1 MKCPKCGRE
10 NVDGAPFCADCGK
23 NLFPVRTPA
32 EAEAP
37 AAEAEASAAEV
48 KTPAAEVVIEAL
60 TETVTP
66 APAKASAAPAASS
79 EEARPKAEGDAVPTP
94 IISDGAIHI
103 GPMTD
108 PEPEPEP
115 VPDPE
120 PASAFVQAFGVSA
133 EPEAALEAAPE
144 AEPAAEAPAEAEAA
158 PEAEL
163 AAEPAPEPEAAAA
176 TEPAATSEPE
186 PETAPG
192 SEPPAPAGAPHGSVP
207 APPPAP
213 APATAPSA
221 PAPAA
226 PESEPEAAA
235 EPEAV
240 AAPGS
245 EAAPQNA
252 PAEEAAPEPDARFA
266 PFADAPIV
274 PPNPARAHQV
284 HPQPGGEALYRKGCL
299 AAAWDDIV
307 QTKGW
312 FGKILLLGLV
322 SCVPILNFFVTGYAM
337 RWSRQLLLGRV
348 EPMPQQIFGNR
359 MFVNGFF
366 AFVFM
371 LVVSICLGICGVI
384 LEFIPILG
392 AIAYFAL
399 ALFASAFE
407 YVAVMRIAVADRLGA
422 GFDLAQVWQT
432 CKRNFSALCCA
443 TIVPMLIIGAVTM
456 VIAFALS
463 LIIGLPLLGGLFEYA
478 NSITSSYYS
487 DAQAFNLIMG
497 VLAIMLPLFLVV
509 YIVASFISAF
519 QQVLIMRATGHYVA
533 RYAQDWKS
541 EQAVM
546 STAHINDN

>member
-23 NLFPVRTPA
+23 SLFPVRTPA
-32 EAEAP
+32 DAGAAAEAPVAEVVIQAEAP
-37 AAEAEASAAEV
+37 AAAPAEADA
-48 KTPAAEVVIEAL
+48 
-60 TETVTP
+60 
-66 APAKASAAPAASS
+66 
-79 EEARPKAEGDAVPTP
+79 DAVPTP
-94 IISDGAIHI
+94 IISDGAIYI

-108 PEPEPEP
+108 PAPEPEP

-120 PASAFVQAFGVSA
+120 PASAFVQAFGAPADPEPEPEPTETEPAAEAEAEAEIEAEAEAAVEPEAEA
-133 EPEAALEAAPE
+133 EPEAASD
-144 AEPAAEAPAEAEAA
+144 
-158 PEAEL
+158 
-163 AAEPAPEPEAAAA
+163 PEP
-176 TEPAATSEPE
+176 S
-186 PETAPG
+186 APT
-192 SEPPAPAGAPHGSVP
+192 GAPQANMP

-213 APATAPSA
+213 SLPTPPPPGVAPQAASSEPEPVAESEAEAVVEPETEAVVETAPE
-221 PAPAA
+221 AA
-226 PESEPEAAA
+226 PESEP
-235 EPEAV
+235 
-240 AAPGS
+240 
-245 EAAPQNA
+245 A
-252 PAEEAAPEPDARFA
+252 PAADARFA

-274 PPNPARAHQV
+274 PPNPARAHQT

-299 AAAWDDIV
+299 AAAWDDII

-322 SCVPILNFFVTGYAM
+322 SCVPILNFFVLGYAM
-337 RWSRQLLLGRV
+337 RWSRQLFLGKV
-348 EPMPQQIFGNR
+348 EPMPQRIFGNR

-366 AFVFM
+366 AFVFT
-371 LVVSICLGICGVI
+371 LVLGICVGICGFI

-392 AIAYFAL
+392 MVAYLAL

-407 YVAVMRIAVADRLGA
+407 YVAIMRIAVADRLGA

-443 TIVPMLIIGAVTM
+443 TIVPALIIGAITA
-456 VIAFALS
+456 VIVFALS

-487 DAQAFNLIMG
+487 DLQAFNLIMS
-497 VLAIMLPLFLVV
+497 VFMVMLPLFLVI

-519 QQVLIMRATGHYVA
+519 QQVLIMRATGHFVA

-546 STAHINDN
+546 STAHINGV

>member
-23 NLFPVRTPA
+23 SLFPVRTPA
-32 EAEAP
+32 DMEVSAVAQPETDADAVQREADE
-37 AAEAEASAAEV
+37 
-48 KTPAAEVVIEAL
+48 
-60 TETVTP
+60 
-66 APAKASAAPAASS
+66 
-79 EEARPKAEGDAVPTP
+79 DAVPTP
-94 IISDGAIHI
+94 IISDGAIYI
-103 GPMTD
+103 GPMTE

-120 PASAFVQAFGVSA
+120 PASAFVQAFG
-133 EPEAALEAAPE
+133 AP
-144 AEPAAEAPAEAEAA
+144 ADPQPEPAAETAA
-158 PEAEL
+158 EAEL
-163 AAEPAPEPEAAAA
+163 APVAEAAVSAEVETVSEPKAEPEP
-176 TEPAATSEPE
+176 EPE
-186 PETAPG
+186 PETAAEP
-192 SEPPAPAGAPHGSVP
+192 EPPAPAGAPHANVP

-213 APATAPSA
+213 APATAPKA
-221 PAPAA
+221 PE
-226 PESEPEAAA
+226 PESEPEPVSELEQPEAVSGAAA
-235 EPEAV
+235 EAEAAGPE
-240 AAPGS
+240 S
-245 EAAPQNA
+245 EAAPSDV
-252 PAEEAAPEPDARFA
+252 PVEEVAPEPDARFA

-274 PPNPARAHQV
+274 PPNPARAHRT

-299 AAAWDDIV
+299 AAAWDDII

-322 SCVPILNFFVTGYAM
+322 SCVPILNFFVLGYAM
-337 RWSRQLLLGRV
+337 RWSRQLFLGRV
-348 EPMPQQIFGNR
+348 EPMPQQIFGSR

-371 LVVSICLGICGVI
+371 LVVSICLSICGFI
-384 LEFIPILG
+384 LDFIPILG
-392 AIAYFAL
+392 VIAYLAL

-432 CKRNFSALCCA
+432 CKRNVSALCCA
-443 TIVPMLIIGAVTM
+443 TIVPALIIGAVTM
-456 VIAFALS
+456 VIVFALS

-487 DAQAFNLIMG
+487 DVQAFNLVMG

-519 QQVLIMRATGHYVA
+519 QHVLIMRATGHFVA
-533 RYAQDWKS
+533 RYAQDWKN

-546 STAHINDN
+546 STAHINGD